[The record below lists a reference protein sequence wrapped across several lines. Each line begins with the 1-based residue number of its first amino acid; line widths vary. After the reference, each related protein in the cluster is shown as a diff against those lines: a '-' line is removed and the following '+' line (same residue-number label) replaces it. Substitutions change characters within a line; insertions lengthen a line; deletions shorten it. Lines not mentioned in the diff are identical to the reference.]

1 MQALNPWILSSVFF
15 VMPTVY
21 HGPQMEQSLYLAPH
35 THEAD
40 LRTELERK
48 NLRILEERG
57 RMFRCEGARAD
68 VIWAQVAFLNIQE
81 IPITSINDGAK
92 KIKALGRN
100 WALFTTVH
108 HRRAQ
113 LIQDALPHYPV
124 KPIPFLHPRPDNA
137 MGGWTLWEPE
147 LILASHNTTS
157 LYPIGE
163 MTFQEDQVNPPS
175 RAYLKLWEFF
185 TCHAPRLPR
194 ADERLIDMGA
204 CPGGWTWVMQSFGGE
219 VIAVDKAP
227 LEKRIAELPRVS
239 TKQESAFGLDPASL
253 GPIDWF
259 FSDII
264 CYPSKLLELVR
275 RWDAAG
281 VKNFVCTIKY
291 QAETDF
297 ETTER
302 FIQEFGGKIVHQHHN
317 KHEVTW
323 FRVEE

>member
-1 MQALNPWILSSVFF
+1 MD
-15 VMPTVY
+15 
-21 HGPQMEQSLYLAPH
+21 QSLYLAPH

-40 LRTELERK
+40 LKAELDLK
-48 NLRILEERG
+48 GVKILDTRG
-57 RMFRCEGARAD
+57 RIFRCEGSRSD
-68 VIWAQVAFLNIQE
+68 VIWAQCSFLNIQE

-92 KIKALGRN
+92 KLKALSRN
-100 WALFTTVH
+100 WALFTTGH

-113 LIQDALPHYPV
+113 LIQDALPHYST
-124 KPIPFLHPRPDNA
+124 KPIEFLQTRPSVP
-137 MGGWTLWEPE
+137 MGGWTLWEPD
-147 LILASHNTTS
+147 LILASATTTS

-185 TCHAPRLPR
+185 TCHSPRNPR
-194 ADERLIDMGA
+194 SDENLIDMGA
-204 CPGGWTWVMQSFGGE
+204 CPGGWTWVLQSFGSE

-227 LEKRIAELPRVS
+227 LEKRIAELPRV
-239 TKQESAFGLDPASL
+239 KCLQESAFGLNPSEL
-253 GPIDWF
+253 GQIDWF

-275 RWDAAG
+275 RWDKVG

-297 ETTER
+297 ETTDL
-302 FIQEFGGKIVHQHHN
+302 FLKEFGGKIIHQHHN

-323 FRVEE
+323 FRVEN